1 MFTSIVGNV
10 FGFKA
15 LHLYVW
21 RIYEFPLLIQKLSKV
36 CLTVSKL
43 KGISWTSMTVL
54 YWDVLL
60 NQNWDYPQKIT
71 IESVMSVYA
80 VGTWNLIQKKDIV
93 KIKEIPLS
101 EYPLI

>member
-43 KGISWTSMTVL
+43 KGIS
-54 YWDVLL
+54 
-60 NQNWDYPQKIT
+60 
-71 IESVMSVYA
+71 
-80 VGTWNLIQKKDIV
+80 
-93 KIKEIPLS
+93 
-101 EYPLI
+101 